1 MKKNWRSGLG
11 LWLSK
16 ISRLKVVRMTA
27 DIERGK
33 VGMLFEDFLRELEVC
48 EEATEQA
55 VRRVLEF
62 LRAQE
67 EIKECPE
74 RGNAQTA

>member
-16 ISRLKVVRMTA
+16 ISRLKIVRMTA

-33 VGMLFEDFLRELEVC
+33 VGMLFEDFLKELGVC
-48 EEATEQA
+48 EEVTEQA

-62 LRAQE
+62 LGAQE
-67 EIKECPE
+67 EIKKYPKS
-74 RGNAQTA
+74 GNGQTA